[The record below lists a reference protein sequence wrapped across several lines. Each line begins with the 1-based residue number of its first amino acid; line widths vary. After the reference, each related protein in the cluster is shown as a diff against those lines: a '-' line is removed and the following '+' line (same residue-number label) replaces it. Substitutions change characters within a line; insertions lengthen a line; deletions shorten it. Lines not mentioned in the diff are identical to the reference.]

1 MDTEESDGRFPLITL
16 KKLHSEGDYVWFELN
31 ADPPPEKEL
40 SVLIESRSAQN
51 PETGYTWLRVGKSVK
66 QVEFGLP
73 LSSTATWEASIVPLS
88 AANVNDFPLQGT
100 EAAGTSEFPK
110 YYTAAPPTNAS
121 ANSGSKRQHR
131 KPIYLDLTPLPP
143 DPNAPDRM
151 VRIPAGEF
159 QMGSTVIEN
168 EKPVHTVYL
177 DDFYIDK
184 YEVTN
189 ADYQKFVDANPIF
202 SKIHFPDDFHDGN
215 YLAHWTADT
224 YPTGEALHPV
234 RYVSWYAA
242 LAYARWIGKRLPT
255 EAEWEKAARGGLP
268 GVKYPWG
275 NTATPDTANYAG
287 ASGST
292 QPIGNY
298 PPNRYGLHDMAGN
311 VQEWCLDAYDAAFY
325 EASPRE
331 HPIAGVETVS
341 EVLAAYFT
349 DVASGRVL
357 RGGSWQGSV
366 ETLRVAARPGQL
378 SPKAVLPEVGFRC
391 VRPVDAPVDA
401 PVTLKSAPRANS
413 TINAD
418 EPLAFTFDAPPKD
431 VRANAGTV
439 ETIGKEVR
447 VAGPFDSGKL
457 ALVLQWGDGMAL
469 LAYDVRTPVVYVS
482 VDPQAGNTIE
492 SDDTLT
498 LRFDGTPEDVKV
510 NTGIARIA
518 GDTVTVAGPFTP
530 GALNLQVTWRDGN
543 QTLQYTV
550 RKPVSYISANPV
562 AGSTI
567 QTDTTLTLRFDGTP
581 EDVNVNIGTA
591 RVAGNTLTITGP
603 FTPGALSLQVKW
615 RDGNQTLRYTVQQS
629 INYVSVNPRMRSTI
643 ETDATLTLRFDGTP
657 TDVKVNTGTAQVSG
671 NMVTVTGPFTPGV
684 LNLQVTWRDGSQT
697 LQYTVRKP
705 VAYQSVD
712 PVAGG
717 TIQSNDTLTLRFDG
731 TPTDVSLNTGTA
743 RVSGDTIVV
752 TGPFAPG
759 VLRLGVTWRDGEK
772 TLQYTVRKPIAYVSV
787 NPRTGSTIKTD
798 ASLTLRFDGTPEDVK
813 VNIGAARINGN
824 TVTVTGPFIPGDL
837 RLDVT
842 WRDGEKTLQY
852 TVRESI
858 NYVSVNP
865 RVGGTIGTDMTLTL
879 RFDGTPEDV
888 KVNTGTARVS
898 GNTVTVAG
906 PFAPG
911 ALNLQVTWRD
921 GSQTLQYTVRKPV
934 SFISVSPKAASTI
947 ETDTPLTLQFD
958 GTPQNLRLN
967 TGTANIT
974 DNTVTVL
981 GPFVPGKLR
990 LEITWNDGTQT
1001 LVYTVQS
1008 VVTFISAS
1016 PKAGST
1022 IETNTPISVRF
1033 DDTPEN
1039 VRVSS
1044 GTTKIAG
1051 NTVTVNGP
1059 FTPGAMRLE
1068 ITWDGGEETL
1078 AYTVLKPAGID
1089 SVIPST
1095 GSTIAP
1101 DTAIV
1106 LKFDDTPQNVRVNA
1120 GTARTVGNTLTITGP
1135 FAAGALRLQVTWEDG
1150 TRTLNYTVKEP
1161 VSFVSVSPKIGATI
1175 EGDTPLTLQFDG
1187 TPQNV
1192 RVNTGTIKTSGNI
1205 STITGPFV
1213 LGALRVEVT
1222 WDDGKQTLQYTVRK
1236 PVALVSVSPRAGST
1250 ISPDTTLTIRF
1261 DGTPEDVRVNTG
1273 TAKTNGNTITFT
1285 GPFSSGALR
1294 VEVTW
1299 RDGKQT
1305 LQYTVQKPVTLVSVN
1320 PRAGNTIERN
1330 TVVTLRFD
1338 RTPENLRVNTGT
1350 AQTNGNTVTITGP
1363 FTPGALRVE
1372 VTWRDGKQT
1381 LQYTVQKPVTL
1392 VSMNPRAGN
1401 TIERNT
1407 VVTLRFD
1414 RTPENLRVN
1423 TGTAQTN
1430 GNTVTITGPFAPGP
1444 LRIEVTW
1451 RDGKQTLQ
1459 YIVRGTLVTEQTGAV
1474 SSVAF
1479 SPDGRMLANTIR
1491 HTIELWDTNTGRH
1504 IRTLKGHTDFT
1515 FSVVFS
1521 PDGQT
1526 LASGSQDGTIRL
1538 WNANT
1543 GRHIRTL
1550 KGHTDSVFIVAF
1562 SPDGQTLA
1570 SGSQDGT
1577 IRLWNANT
1585 GGHLRTLKEGHNS
1598 LAFSPDGRTLAGDS
1612 FSNGLVIHLWDVNT
1626 GGHIRTLIGHT
1637 SVVNS
1642 VAFSPDGQTL
1652 ASGSQDKTICLW
1664 NANTGRHIRTLT
1676 GHTSEVYSVAFSPD
1690 GQTLAS
1696 GGFDKT
1702 IRLWDANTG
1711 RHIRTLTGGHTGWIT
1726 SVAFSPDGQT
1736 LASGIW
1742 NGGIR
1747 LWNVSE

>member
-1 MDTEESDGRFPLITL
+1 MAFSGLKHILNSLSSNFLILFLISCFCFGCGTDEEEPDGRFPLITL

-31 ADPPPEKEL
+31 ADPAPEKEL
-40 SVLIESRSAQN
+40 SVLIESHAAQTL
-51 PETGYTWLRVGKSVK
+51 EAGYTWLRVGKSVK

-110 YYTAAPPTNAS
+110 YYTAAPSTNVS
-121 ANSGSKRQHR
+121 ADSGSKRQHR
-131 KPIYLDLTPLPP
+131 KPIYLDLTPLPA

-168 EKPVHTVYL
+168 EKPVHIVYL

-189 ADYQKFVDANPIF
+189 ADYKKFVDANPIF
-202 SKIHFPDDFHDGN
+202 SKTHFPDDFHDGN

-224 YPTGEALHPV
+224 YPTGEDLHPM

-242 LAYARWIGKRLPT
+242 LAYARWVGKRLPT

-311 VQEWCLDAYDAAFY
+311 VQEWCLDAYEEAFY

-331 HPIAGVETVS
+331 HPIAGAGTIS

-357 RGGSWQGSV
+357 RGGSWQAGV
-366 ETLRVAARPGQL
+366 EMLRVAARPGRL
-378 SPKAVLPEVGFRC
+378 SPKAALPEVGFRC
-391 VRPVDAPVDA
+391 VRPVDGPVGA
-401 PVTLKSAPRANS
+401 PVTLKSALPANS
-413 TINAD
+413 TINAAG
-418 EPLAFTFDAPPKD
+418 PLTFTFDAPPKN
-431 VRANAGTV
+431 VRVSTGTA
-439 ETIGKEVR
+439 ETSGKEVR
-447 VAGPFDSGKL
+447 VVGPFDSGKL

-469 LAYDVRTPVVYVS
+469 LAYNVRTPVVYVS

-657 TDVKVNTGTAQVSG
+657 TNVKVNTGTARVSG
-671 NMVTVTGPFTPGV
+671 NTVTVTGPFDPGT
-684 LNLQVTWRDGSQT
+684 LTLRVTWRDGSQT

-705 VAYQSVD
+705 VS
-712 PVAGG
+712 
-717 TIQSNDTLTLRFDG
+717 
-731 TPTDVSLNTGTA
+731 
-743 RVSGDTIVV
+743 
-752 TGPFAPG
+752 
-759 VLRLGVTWRDGEK
+759 
-772 TLQYTVRKPIAYVSV
+772 YVSV
-787 NPRTGSTIKTD
+787 NPVAGSPIQTD
-798 ASLTLRFDGTPEDVK
+798 T
-813 VNIGAARINGN
+813 
-824 TVTVTGPFIPGDL
+824 
-837 RLDVT
+837 
-842 WRDGEKTLQY
+842 
-852 TVRESI
+852 
-858 NYVSVNP
+858 
-865 RVGGTIGTDMTLTL
+865 TLTL
-879 RFDGTPEDV
+879 RFDGTPENV

-898 GNTVTVAG
+898 GNTLTVAG

-911 ALNLQVTWRD
+911 ALSLQVTWRD

-934 SFISVSPKAASTI
+934 SFVSVSPKAESTI
-947 ETDTPLTLQFD
+947 ETDTRLTLQFD

-974 DNTVTVL
+974 GNTVTVS
-981 GPFVPGKLR
+981 GPFASGKLT
-990 LEITWNDGTQT
+990 LEVTWDDGTQT
-1001 LVYTVQS
+1001 LEYTVQS

-1016 PKAGST
+1016 PKAGSA

-1033 DDTPEN
+1033 DDTPKN

-1044 GTTKIAG
+1044 GTVKIAG
-1051 NTVTVNGP
+1051 NTVTVSGP

-1068 ITWDGGEETL
+1068 IVWDGGKETL

-1089 SVIPST
+1089 SVTPST

-1101 DTAIV
+1101 DTVIV
-1106 LKFDDTPQNVRVNA
+1106 LKFDDTPQNVRVNT

-1135 FAAGALRLQVTWEDG
+1135 FAAGALRLQITWEDG
-1150 TRTLNYTVKEP
+1150 TRTLNYTIEEP
-1161 VSFVSVSPKIGATI
+1161 VSFVSVSPKVGATI
-1175 EGDTPLTLQFDG
+1175 EADTPLILQFDS

-1192 RVNTGTIKTSGNI
+1192 RVNTGTVKTSGRTA
-1205 STITGPFV
+1205 TITGPFV
-1213 LGALRVEVT
+1213 LGSLKLEVT
-1222 WDDGKQTLQYTVRK
+1222 WEDGKQTLQYTVRK
-1236 PVALVSVSPRAGST
+1236 PVAFVSVSPRAGST
-1250 ISPDTTLTIRF
+1250 ISVDTTLTIRF

-1273 TAKTNGNTITFT
+1273 TTKTNGNTITLT

-1299 RDGKQT
+1299 DDGKQT
-1305 LQYTVQKPVTLVSVN
+1305 LQYTVQKPATLVSVS
-1320 PRAGNTIERN
+1320 PRVGSTIAADA
-1330 TVVTLRFD
+1330 VLTLQFD
-1338 RTPENLRVNTGT
+1338 STPENLRVNTGIVKT
-1350 AQTNGNTVTITGP
+1350 SRNAVTITGP
-1363 FTPGALRVE
+1363 FDPGVLRVE
-1372 VTWRDGKQT
+1372 VTWHDGKQT
-1381 LQYTVQKPVTL
+1381 LQYTVRNRTL
-1392 VSMNPRAGN
+1392 KGH
-1401 TIERNT
+1401 T
-1407 VVTLRFD
+1407 
-1414 RTPENLRVN
+1414 NLV
-1423 TGTAQTN
+1423 
-1430 GNTVTITGPFAPGP
+1430 
-1444 LRIEVTW
+1444 
-1451 RDGKQTLQ
+1451 
-1459 YIVRGTLVTEQTGAV
+1459 Y
-1474 SSVAF
+1474 SVAF
-1479 SPDGRMLANTIR
+1479 SPDGQTLASGSWDKTIR
-1491 HTIELWDTNTGRH
+1491 LWEANTGRH
-1504 IRTLKGHTDFT
+1504 IRTLKGHRAGVLSVVFSPDGQTLASGSGDHTIWLWEANTGRHIRTLKGHADAVLSVVFSPDGQT
-1515 FSVVFS
+1515 LASGSRDGTIWLWEANTGRHIRTLKGHPAAVLSVVFSPDGQTLANGIGNNTIWLWNTNTGRHIRTLSGHRGNVLSVVFS

-1526 LASGSQDGTIRL
+1526 LASGSQDDTIRL
-1538 WNANT
+1538 WEANT

-1550 KGHTDSVFIVAF
+1550 SGHRDNVLSVVF

-1570 SGSQDGT
+1570 SGSQDDT
-1577 IRLWNANT
+1577 IRLWEANT
-1585 GGHLRTLKEGHNS
+1585 GR
-1598 LAFSPDGRTLAGDS
+1598 
-1612 FSNGLVIHLWDVNT
+1612 
-1626 GGHIRTLIGHT
+1626 HIRTLSGHRDNVL
-1637 SVVNS
+1637 SVV
-1642 VAFSPDGQTL
+1642 FSPDGQTL
-1652 ASGSQDKTICLW
+1652 ASGSRD
-1664 NANTGRHIRTLT
+1664 NT
-1676 GHTSEVYSVAFSPD
+1676 
-1690 GQTLAS
+1690 
-1696 GGFDKT
+1696 
-1702 IRLWDANTG
+1702 
-1711 RHIRTLTGGHTGWIT
+1711 
-1726 SVAFSPDGQT
+1726 
-1736 LASGIW
+1736 
-1742 NGGIR
+1742 IR